1 MNPPPTPD
9 ENGATRT
16 TDALRIAVVGHTNAG
31 KTSLLRT
38 LTRRVDFGTVSDR
51 PGTTRHVERIDLM
64 VDGRAAVRFLDTPGL
79 EDAVSLREHIERVA
93 PADGTAT
100 VADDAA
106 TPPERIRRFLGSP
119 EAHGVF
125 EQEAKVLR
133 TLLDVDAAFLVIDA
147 REPVL
152 PKFRD
157 EIELIRS
164 CARPVLPVLNFVRA
178 ADHREPEWRAL
189 LAAYGMHAVVRFDAA
204 APFVG
209 AERDLYQDLVTLL
222 RERRGQLLGVI
233 AFLEREAAARRAA
246 AGERI
251 AELLVDAAS
260 MRRTVAVAEFDDEAR
275 RAPLLDAL
283 RRDVFDK
290 AQRCATDLLALHG
303 FREGDAS
310 EAPLPL
316 LEGRWSMDFFSPE
329 AMKDAGLRL
338 GKGAAVGVAVGV
350 AADLAVG
357 GLSLGAGAALGGAIG
372 GAIAQGWGPLGR
384 KVVNAL
390 RDVRELSVE
399 DGALYLIAEWQVAL
413 VRALERR
420 GHGATGPVAAVAADA
435 VAGAPATNGPVARDI
450 ALMVRAARPARNH
463 ADWESKADGSR
474 WRASASA
481 QRQALV
487 TIVARHVETTLRG
500 ADAPEVP
507 GTPGAAAAMP
517 A

>member
-1 MNPPPTPD
+1 MTPPARPD
-9 ENGATRT
+9 AEAAVTAAE
-16 TDALRIAVVGHTNAG
+16 ALRIAVVGHTNAG

-38 LTRRVDFGTVSDR
+38 LTRRIDFGTVSSR
-51 PGTTRHVERIDLM
+51 PGTTRHVERVDLM

-79 EDAVSLREHIERVA
+79 EDAVGLGEHIERIA
-93 PADGTAT
+93 PADGPGA
-100 VADDAA
+100 AGA
-106 TPPERIRRFLGSP
+106 TPPERIRRFLAGP

-222 RERRGQLLGVI
+222 RERRAPLEDVI
-233 AFLEREAAARRAA
+233 AFLGREATARRNAA
-246 AGERI
+246 AGRI
-251 AELLVDAAS
+251 AELLVDLAS
-260 MRRTVAVAEFDDEAR
+260 MRRTATLAEFDDAAR
-275 RAPLLDAL
+275 RAPLLSAL
-283 RRDVFDK
+283 HQAVFDK
-290 AQRCATDLLALHG
+290 AQRCASDLLALYG

-329 AMKDAGLRL
+329 AIKDAGLRL

-390 RDVRELSVE
+390 REVREVSVE
-399 DGALYLIAEWQVAL
+399 DGALHLIAEWQIAL
-413 VRALERR
+413 VHALAHR
-420 GHGATGPVAAVAADA
+420 GHGATGPVAAAVDGPGAHHVALA
-435 VAGAPATNGPVARDI
+435 
-450 ALMVRAARPARNH
+450 VRAARPARNH
-463 ADWESKADGSR
+463 ADWEVKADGAR
-474 WRASASA
+474 WRTAASAR
-481 QRQALV
+481 RQALV
-487 TIVARHVETTLRG
+487 AIVAVRLEAALRD
-500 ADAPEVP
+500 ADDPAPP
-507 GTPGAAAAMP
+507 
-517 A
+517 